1 MNEKIKAIPL
11 IVPPTDAFFPY
22 VQRAETAATNAE
34 AAAKRAEDAA
44 AALPSPE
51 DFGRFFVDASSTTG
65 KVTLTRQS
73 GDTVEVPISADS
85 VANLR
90 ARQNS
95 TAYSVGDVALWDGLP
110 SWAFLVCRTPGISAT
125 AGNPITDGTVSWSVA
140 SIEAPATVAN
150 AEHAN
155 TADSATKLATART
168 INGVAFDGTSNITI
182 NAVDS
187 TPRVAV
193 SQIGQP
199 NGVAGLGADG
209 RVPAD
214 QLPSYVDD
222 VLPYENQGAF
232 PDTGESGKLYLA
244 EDTNL
249 LYRWVA
255 GSGDSGGSY
264 VRISAGA
271 GVADSAVK
279 LQTARQFSIVGGATA
294 AGVAFD
300 GTANVALNVT
310 ALDATKL
317 TGMVPDASINIQ
329 AVSDEEIQ
337 ALFD

>member
-1 MNEKIKAIPL
+1 MAK
-11 IVPPTDAFFPY
+11 Y
-22 VQRAETAATNAE
+22 VDLTGLTKFKELQ
-34 AAAKRAEDAA
+34 DAA
-44 AALPSPE
+44 NAGKFWGRSETVNMAAQV
-51 DFGRFFVDASSTTG
+51 GNISTV
-65 KVTLTRQS
+65 KR
-73 GDTVEVPISADS
+73 
-85 VANLR
+85 
-90 ARQNS
+90 S
-95 TAYSVGDVALWDGLP
+95 TAYSAGDIRIAETLP
-110 SWAFLVCRTPGISAT
+110 SGLYLKCAT
-125 AGNPITDGTVSWSVA
+125 AGTTAQDAPDFSSASAGGTVTDGTVSWAVS

-168 INGVAFDGTSNITI
+168 INGVAFDGTANITI

-199 NGVAGLGADG
+199 NGVAGLGEDG

-222 VLPYENQGAF
+222 VLSYANQSAF

-255 GSGDSGGSY
+255 NGGGSGGSY
-264 VRISAGA
+264 VQISAGA

-279 LQTARQFSIVGGATA
+279 LQTARQFSITGGATA
-294 AGVAFD
+294 AAVAFD

-329 AVSDEEIQ
+329 AVSDGEIQ